1 MKTEGNKTIDKV
13 LSFLENN
20 RGGFISGADMAESI
34 GISRNAV
41 WKAIN
46 ELRQKGYEIE
56 SVTNKGYRLT
66 EKNDIIS
73 AEGIRA
79 YMDPDLISKTG
90 ELIVFESVDSTNDK
104 AKELALKGAAHGTC
118 VVAVRQDG
126 GRGRK
131 DHLFYSPEGGIY
143 MSVILKPDRIPFIK
157 SDIITAHIGSCVC
170 DAIENLTGISPVIR
184 GINDLYIKDKK
195 ICGILIE
202 AGSEFDSGT
211 LQWIV
216 AGIGINFDSDINK
229 FPKELSKKT
238 ASLFKPSKATIS
250 KNCLIA
256 DILKRICDT
265 EDLSEESVDES
276 FRKRRN
282 VTDQNT

>member
-1 MKTEGNKTIDKV
+1 MVTEGKKTIDKV

-20 RGGFISGADMAESI
+20 RGEFISGADMAENI

-46 ELRQKGYEIE
+46 ELKQKGYEIE
-56 SVTNKGYRLT
+56 SVTNKGYRLSD
-66 EKNDIIS
+66 KNDIIS

-79 YMDPDLISKTG
+79 YMTPELISNTG

-104 AKELALKGAAHGTC
+104 AKQLALKGAEHGTC

-131 DHLFYSPEGGIY
+131 DHQFYSPEGGIY
-143 MSVILKPDRIPFIK
+143 MSVILKPEMLSFKK

-170 DAIENLTGISPVIR
+170 DTIETLTGISPVIR

-202 AGSEFDSGT
+202 SGSEFDSGT

-216 AGIGINFDSDINK
+216 AGIGINFDSDIK
-229 FPKELSKKT
+229 RFPKELSQKA
-238 ASLFKPSKATIS
+238 ASLFEPGKATIS

-256 DILKRICDT
+256 EILKRVCDT
-265 EDLSEESVDES
+265 QGISEKSVLSKYNRRRDKES
-276 FRKRRN
+276 
-282 VTDQNT
+282 

>member
-1 MKTEGNKTIDKV
+1 MVTDGKRTIDKV

-20 RGGFISGADMAESI
+20 RGGFISGADMAENI

-46 ELRQKGYEIE
+46 ELKQKGYEIE

-66 EKNDIIS
+66 DKNDIIS

-79 YMDPDLISKTG
+79 YMTPELTGNTG

-104 AKELALKGAAHGTC
+104 AKQLALKGAKHGTC

-131 DHLFYSPEGGIY
+131 DHRFYSPEGGIY
-143 MSVILKPDRIPFIK
+143 MSVILKPEMLSFKK

-170 DAIENLTGISPVIR
+170 DAIEALTNISPVIR
-184 GINDLYIKDKK
+184 GINDLYIKDRK

-202 AGSEFDSGT
+202 SGSEFDSGT

-216 AGIGINFDSDINK
+216 AGIGINFDSDIK
-229 FPKELSKKT
+229 RFPKELSKKA
-238 ASLFKPSKATIS
+238 ASLFSPGKAPIS

-256 DILKRICDT
+256 QILMRICDT
-265 EDLSEESVDES
+265 KGISEKSVLSEYNK
-276 FRKRRN
+276 RKE
-282 VTDQNT
+282 